1 MRNHSRLGLSLGVG
15 LVASAGVFVLSS
27 SQALAVSAAVGYAG
41 GVYLLSDTL
50 GTDPSQLE
58 KFPFVTSRRFLLIT
72 VLMSVLIVSMVDGI
86 ESSRPMTYRIAIYA
100 VLMGSWLFFAGYG
113 AVFRT
118 ESRPGSRDEPRGK
131 QAIDDYQRKRRDQ

>member
-50 GTDPSQLE
+50 GTDPSRLDEAQFVASR
-58 KFPFVTSRRFLLIT
+58 KFLAIT
-72 VLMSVLIVSMVDGI
+72 VLVSVLLLSTVNGI
-86 ESSRPMTYRIAIYA
+86 GSSRPATYRMAIYTT
-100 VLMGSWLFFAGYG
+100 LMGTWLFFAGYG
-113 AVFRT
+113 AVFRAESLFDGRG
-118 ESRPGSRDEPRGK
+118 ESRGAQAFDSGS
-131 QAIDDYQRKRRDQ
+131 DD